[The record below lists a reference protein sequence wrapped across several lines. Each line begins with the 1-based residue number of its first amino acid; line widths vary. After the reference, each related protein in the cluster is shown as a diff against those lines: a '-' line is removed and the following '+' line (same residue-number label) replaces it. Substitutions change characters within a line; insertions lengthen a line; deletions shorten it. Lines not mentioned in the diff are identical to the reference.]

1 MDIHLKEFA
10 EFCKVYIDDIIVASV
25 SFKEHLLHLD
35 LLFNT
40 LSRLNITLEPAKSY
54 IRYLSIQLLSL
65 HVDALG
71 MTTLEERIK
80 AITSIEFLITLADI
94 EHYLSLTGS
103 LQYYIHNYAA
113 KAAPLKDR
121 KVLLLKQSP
130 VKGQA
135 QHDFV
140 QRTILNQSIPAE
152 EESFKTLQHEFTQPL
167 FLAHFS
173 QDHQLYTELDTSKE
187 NSHGAIVYHTKGNFL
202 HSKPATPLSQ
212 NIIEPILFLS
222 H

>member
-1 MDIHLKEFA
+1 
-10 EFCKVYIDDIIVASV
+10 
-25 SFKEHLLHLD
+25 
-35 LLFNT
+35 
-40 LSRLNITLEPAKSY
+40 
-54 IRYLSIQLLSL
+54 
-65 HVDALG
+65 

-103 LQYYIHNYAA
+103 LQHYIHNYAA

-152 EESFKTLQHEFTQPL
+152 
-167 FLAHFS
+167 
-173 QDHQLYTELDTSKE
+173 
-187 NSHGAIVYHTKGNFL
+187 
-202 HSKPATPLSQ
+202 
-212 NIIEPILFLS
+212 
-222 H
+222 